1 MRSGWVLLL
10 LLLQT
15 ACAVNRGGGYYED
28 DGPPRRTPRD
38 LARIADAEPRREAIS
53 KSGNRPYTVFNK
65 TYYPRADAKNY
76 RERGVASWYG
86 KKFHGRRTSS
96 GERYDMYAMSAAH
109 KTLPIP
115 SYVRVRNLRNG
126 KTTVVRVND
135 RGPFLHNRLIDLS
148 YAAAAKLDIVAS
160 GTGLVEIES
169 IDFDAPAAVAAAVPP
184 APIPAPAAAPDIFI
198 QVGAYIERDNAERM
212 RSELYR
218 AGFSGVHIST
228 HPDQVTLYRV
238 RVGPLASVDES
249 DDLLRRLL
257 GQGFE
262 HAYIAI
268 E

>member
-1 MRSGWVLLL
+1 MRIGWWLL
-10 LLLQT
+10 LLLQVG
-15 ACAVNRGGGYYED
+15 CAANRGGGYYED
-28 DGPPRRTPRD
+28 DGPPRRAPRD
-38 LARIADAEPRREAIS
+38 LAQIADAEPRREPIS

-65 TYYPRADAKNY
+65 TYYPRTDAKNY

-169 IDFDAPAAVAAAVPP
+169 IEFDTPAAVAEAAP
-184 APIPAPAAAPDIFI
+184 APTPISPPAAAPEIFI
-198 QVGAYIERDNAERM
+198 QVGAYVERDNAERM
-212 RSELYR
+212 RSGLYR

-238 RVGPLASVDES
+238 RVGPLANVEES

-257 GQGFE
+257 ERGFE